1 VNAPNLPSP
10 TGGGAGGEGNRLT
23 EESATTPSPLAPLP
37 KGEGENGLVW
47 LWLSALVIVLDQLT
61 KLLVIDHLALYE
73 AIPLTGFF
81 NLVRA
86 HNTGAAFSLLADQP
100 GWQRLFFLAV
110 GLIAS
115 GIIFHLLRKTQGRP
129 LFSGSLALILG
140 GALGNVIDR
149 IAHGYVVD
157 FLDFYLGTWHW
168 PAFNVADSA
177 ITVGAVLLVVD
188 SLHKPR

>member
-1 VNAPNLPSP
+1 ML
-10 TGGGAGGEGNRLT
+10 ER
-23 EESATTPSPLAPLP
+23 
-37 KGEGENGLVW
+37 NGLKW
-47 LWLSALVIVLDQLT
+47 LWLSTLVIALDQLT
-61 KLLVIDHLALYE
+61 KLLVIDHLTLYE

-86 HNTGAAFSLLADQP
+86 HNAGAAFSLLADQP

-115 GIIFHLLRKTQGRP
+115 GIIVHLLRKTRGRAM
-129 LFSGSLALILG
+129 FCFSLALILG

-149 IAHGYVVD
+149 IAYGYVVD
-157 FLDFYLGTWHW
+157 FLDVHLGTWHW
-168 PAFNVADSA
+168 PAFNVADSG

-188 SLHKPR
+188 SLRKPR